1 MPTAGPNDM
10 PTSEGQSTM
19 YRITTENS
27 DGEYS
32 DQDLLSLVNYF
43 EVSRAELKN
52 RVDSLL
58 AQPILKAKQVDTQAP
73 KLFEGKQIILL
84 NVLKDNRILDEY
96 IKNYGNSRT
105 LKLYSQGDP
114 ITLPI
119 ASTLRLLANNST
131 IHSFSEPWLSAKF
144 SFRDYTNPLNYG
156 LIADRTGAR
165 GVILSVQAFVIRH
178 LLLKNLLSPNKHR
191 SISVSIEARN
201 EALVDAITEILCQAG
216 ERRGA
221 TVSVPYAGDECFSN
235 YGVHYTLRLLANNST
250 IHSFSEPWL
259 SAKFSFRDY
268 TNPLN
273 YGLVADRTGA
283 RGLILSVQAFVI
295 RHLLLKNLLSP
306 NKHRSISV
314 SIEAR
319 NEALVDA
326 ITEILWQA
334 GERRGAT
341 VSVPYAGDEC
351 FSNYGVH
358 YVPDGITERLHMFEF
373 VDIAKLRTFIIKCLP
388 YFMKENG
395 VIVFLYS
402 LMLSRTLK
410 KLIDDLDHTRLLGDR
425 DESTIQMVTLALTG
439 RALHYFHNGVIDVD
453 SDGNLMEHPQYGV
466 KDRCSVGFIYWSK
479 HEDDGFYHKQETGSM
494 LRTPKVPVW
503 LVCLNRRYGIM
514 FSTNINLLNNW
525 IYENYFQLHI
535 YTGLKKQEEPCLLSI
550 DTREQYP
557 ASIYGNFFEDTD
569 QFTPDFIQLL
579 QTRWAGCK
587 IENAD
592 EVLHDLMTYF

>member
-165 GVILSVQAFVIRH
+165 G
-178 LLLKNLLSPNKHR
+178 
-191 SISVSIEARN
+191 
-201 EALVDAITEILCQAG
+201 
-216 ERRGA
+216 
-221 TVSVPYAGDECFSN
+221 
-235 YGVHYTLRLLANNST
+235 
-250 IHSFSEPWL
+250 
-259 SAKFSFRDY
+259 
-268 TNPLN
+268 
-273 YGLVADRTGA
+273 
-283 RGLILSVQAFVI
+283 LILSVQAFVI

-395 VIVFLYS
+395 VIIFLYS

-410 KLIDDLDHTRLLGDR
+410 KLIDDLDHTRLVGDR